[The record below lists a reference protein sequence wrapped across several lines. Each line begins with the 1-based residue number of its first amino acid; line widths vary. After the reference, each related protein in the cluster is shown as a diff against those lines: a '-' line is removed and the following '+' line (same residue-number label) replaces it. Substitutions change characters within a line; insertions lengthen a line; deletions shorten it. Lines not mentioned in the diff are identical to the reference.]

1 MTKYSLTWCSCAVI
15 VFLTMIACSDNQEY
29 DPCLKPGQA
38 QFVRASY
45 APFVIDGV
53 SSELPHENELHE
65 MKAYLFEG
73 GILSKVYEN
82 IIEENG
88 VYTLPVTH
96 LRGHLYFVAN
106 GGLGMPDVGSL
117 DEESW
122 LNSSVG
128 MANGET
134 VRFLSGQLDLEAH
147 TGATEIPLTLKRGV
161 ARVDLH
167 IDSVGIKVHQLRL
180 RSVADQGFV
189 FPGDEV
195 TTPPSAEKVD
205 LDAGFSE
212 PVVQTTRGVFYIY
225 EQRNDHL
232 TVELSVSVGD
242 QAEPKTLTA
251 ALPSIIRRNAVY
263 ILNVHPDGNG
273 MGLKADVEEW
283 YYAEDLILSPDIASK
298 LTIDKS
304 RSDIP
309 DGVLLDEKGDRLN
322 ISHFATAFTITVDCD
337 NVLELV
343 GIEQLPAGFT
353 IYSQSSGVAGEN
365 SFRIEKKLMPIGVE
379 PESFDIHFK
388 RKGLNEV
395 YPDDVIHVVMEK
407 NPTLLEGTIRFDVKD
422 YTYRF
427 GDYAEG
433 DFGILEVPDGR
444 EVIVEVDSGEDQ
456 WMIAK
461 NDGDSNRFRIVGGW
475 RPNDPKADGREQSAR
490 IVIRDIGTEVNPR
503 EEYIVTRKNYG
514 LPVTLM
520 NGIWWC
526 KYNSMGNSKN
536 FHEQILVPDDPAVA
550 AGKTVLQYLNECSV
564 AEYLDLWGWSYQG
577 DDTQGLRVSD
587 VDGVASHIGYN
598 SAEKVHTNKLDPK
611 LLAPTGYEM
620 PKIEYYNR
628 IFQEW
633 WMYVDRNG
641 GPYNVYS
648 PWEGNRQVFVAA
660 GNRTD
665 LQIGTVT
672 LPTTSHFEVYDKING
687 IKRESVTFYGPGS
700 QWNSNGVNTDKF
712 LFACYS
718 PTGNGWYNGKYG
730 MQFNGAGPKDT
741 RIIRFIKSPVEYIYG
756 WEEE

>member
-1 MTKYSLTWCSCAVI
+1 MVKYNLTWWCLA
-15 VFLTMIACSDNQEY
+15 MIASLAMVACSEDQE
-29 DPCLKPGQA
+29 DPYFNSGQGRA
-38 QFVRASY
+38 VRACL
-45 APFVIDGV
+45 APFMVDGE
-53 SSELPHENELHE
+53 SSELPSEDEVRD
-65 MKAYLFEG
+65 MRAYLFEDG
-73 GILSKVYEN
+73 VLSEVYEN
-82 IIEENG
+82 IVEKNG
-88 VYTLPVTH
+88 IYTLPVDY

-106 GGLGMPDVGSL
+106 GGLGTPAIGEL
-117 DEESW
+117 DEASW
-122 LNSSVG
+122 LESTAG
-128 MANGET
+128 MDNGET
-134 VRFLSGQLDLEAH
+134 VRFLAGQLDLEAY

-167 IDSVGIKVHQLRL
+167 IDSAGIKVHQLKL
-180 RSVADQGFV
+180 RNVADQGFV

-195 TTPPSAEKVD
+195 STPPSAEKVD
-205 LDAGFSE
+205 LDAGFTE
-212 PVVQTTRGVFYIY
+212 PVIQTTRGIFYIY

-242 QAEPKTLTA
+242 QVEPKTLTA
-251 ALPSIIRRNAVY
+251 ALPSTVRRNAVY
-263 ILNVHPDGNG
+263 VLNVHPDGNG

-283 YYAEDLILSPDIASK
+283 DYAEDLILSPDIASK
-298 LTIDKS
+298 LIIDAS

-309 DGVLLDEKGDRLN
+309 EGVTLGEKGDQLS

-343 GIEQLPAGFT
+343 GLEQLPAGFT
-353 IYSQSSGVAGEN
+353 IRSQSSGVAGEN
-365 SFRIEKKLMPIGVE
+365 SFRIEKKLMPVGAE
-379 PESFDIHFK
+379 AESFDIHFK

-395 YPDDVIHVVMEK
+395 YPEDVIHVVMEK
-407 NPTLLEGTIRFDVKD
+407 NPSLLEGDIQFDIED

-427 GDYAEG
+427 EDYADG
-433 DFGILEVPDGR
+433 DFGIFEVPEGR

-461 NDGDSNRFRIVGGW
+461 NDNDDNRFRIVGGW
-475 RPNDPKADGREQSAR
+475 KPNDPKADGREQSAR

-503 EEYIVTRKNYG
+503 EEYTVIRKNYG

-526 KYNSMGNSKN
+526 KYNSRGNSKD
-536 FHEQILVPDDPAVA
+536 FADQILVPNDPAVA
-550 AGKTVLQYLNECSV
+550 AGKTLLQYLNECSV
-564 AEYLDLWGWSYQG
+564 ADYLALWGWSYQG
-577 DDTQGLRVSD
+577 GNTQGLRVAD
-587 VDGVASHIGYN
+587 INGVVSHVGYN
-598 SAEKVHTNKLDPK
+598 SAETVHTNKLDPK
-611 LLAPTGYEM
+611 ALAPTGYEM

-633 WMYVDRNG
+633 WMYVDRDG

-672 LPTTSHFEVYDKING
+672 LQTISHFEVYDKING
-687 IKRESVTFYGPGS
+687 IKRESVTFYGPGA
-700 QWNSNGVNTDKF
+700 QWGSGGVNVDKF

-718 PTGNGWYNGKYG
+718 PSGSGWYNGSYG
-730 MQFNGAGPKDT
+730 MQFNGGGPKDT
-741 RIIRFIKSPVEYIYG
+741 RIVRFIKSPVEYIYG
-756 WEEE
+756 WEGE